1 MFVFL
6 RPLIDQQIIV
16 YSGSSTSG
24 DVEEPPPLPAVAA
37 SSHPA
42 DRQVELLPQT
52 DRCTDRQVELLT
64 LQVG

>member
-24 DVEEPPPLPAVAA
+24 DVEETAPSLLLQHPLI
-37 SSHPA
+37 
-42 DRQVELLPQT
+42 PQT